1 MKPILEIQKVS
12 KKYQISHQQNG
23 YLSLRE
29 RLLSMMRFEK
39 NQHEDF
45 WALDDVSFNIA
56 PGESIGIV
64 GRNGAGKSTLL
75 KILSKI
81 TPPTLGKI
89 ISRGRIAS
97 LLEVGTGFHPELTGR
112 ENIFFNGSLL
122 GMKRKEIEYK
132 FDEIVD
138 FSGVEKF
145 LDTPLKHYSS
155 GMQLRLAFAVAA
167 FLEPEILIIDEVL
180 AVGDVEF
187 QKKCLGKIEDVTHNK
202 GRTVLFV
209 SHNMNAIRLL
219 CNEGIFLSEG
229 KSSEKMKIDE
239 VIALYLVSNN
249 PNESQVFPI
258 RKGKVI
264 IHDFKIAQGEEF
276 LPEFTGDQPIDLF
289 LDFELTED
297 LLDFRIGFYLKNQWG
312 ELIARKLPSDW
323 DPQFETL
330 SKGRYRLDTNLP
342 SNFLPGGDYTMEVH
356 ASIFGA
362 FDFGLEGVTQRRV
375 RINTPSIFNVGRLGE
390 KTSPGYIL
398 WNSNFDIKKTT

>member
-1 MKPILEIQKVS
+1 MKPILEIQSIS
-12 KKYQISHQQNG
+12 KKYRIQHQSAG
-23 YLSLRE
+23 YLNLRE
-29 RLLSMMRFEK
+29 RVLRSLKFQRDEV
-39 NQHEDF
+39 EDF
-45 WALDDVSFNIA
+45 WALKDVSFEVNA
-56 PGESIGIV
+56 GESIGII

-81 TPPTLGKI
+81 TPPTKGRI
-89 ISRGRIAS
+89 VTRGRVAS

-122 GMKRKEIEYK
+122 GMKRNEITAR

-138 FSGVEKF
+138 FSGVENF

-187 QKKCLGKIEDVTHNK
+187 QKKCLGKIEDVTNNK

-219 CNEGIFLSEG
+219 CNEGVFLSEG
-229 KSSEKMKIDE
+229 KSSDKMKIDE
-239 VIALYLVSNN
+239 VISRYLLANN
-249 PNESQVFPI
+249 PNENQLFPI
-258 RKGKVI
+258 HRDRIVI
-264 IHDFKIAQGEEF
+264 NNFKITQGADF
-276 LPEFTGDQPIDLF
+276 LPEFTGDAPIDLF
-289 LDFELTED
+289 LDFELIEN
-297 LLDFRIGFYLKNQWG
+297 LFDFRIGFYIRNQWG

-323 DPQFETL
+323 HPKLETL
-330 SKGRYRLDTNLP
+330 SKGRYILSSNLP
-342 SNFLPGGDYTMEVH
+342 GNFLPGGDYSMEVH

-362 FDFGLEGVTQRRV
+362 FDFGLENLTQRKIK
-375 RINTPSIFNVGRLGE
+375 INTPSNFNVGRSGE

-398 WNSNFDIKKTT
+398 WNGEFDLQKI